1 VLKPIRRELS
11 EYKFDGVDKGRLEV
25 TEGEGSQMG
34 VSTNLGTKVNR
45 RKRAVRFDPN
55 IVENVGPKR
64 GDKGDRVVVKVV
76 DTRKEAK
83 EVTCYEFFL
92 WYPEF
97 LTVVVNNGVLMGMAV
112 DGKGAGGSVEEIGK
126 EVGYRYL

>member
-1 VLKPIRRELS
+1 VLEPIRGELS
-11 EYKFDGVDKGRLEV
+11 EYKFDGVDKGRLKV
-25 TEGEGSQMG
+25 TEGKGRGMG
-34 VSTNLGTKVNR
+34 VSANLGTKVNR

-55 IVENVGPKR
+55 VVENVSPKR

-76 DTRKEAK
+76 DTRKKAK

-97 LTVVVNNGVLMGMAV
+97 LSAVVDNSVLMGMAV
-112 DGKGAGGSVEEIGK
+112 DGEGAGRGVEEIG
-126 EVGYRYL
+126 E